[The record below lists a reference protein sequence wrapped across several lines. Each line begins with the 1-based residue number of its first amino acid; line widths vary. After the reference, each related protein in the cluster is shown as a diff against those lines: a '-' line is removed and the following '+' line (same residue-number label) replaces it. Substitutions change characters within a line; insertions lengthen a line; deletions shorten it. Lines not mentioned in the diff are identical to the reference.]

1 MVKPVDIVSPEVVE
15 TDYEEI
21 TSVPEPQETTYLET
35 AKIEKPERGPKVK
48 KTKKKRPDLIE
59 SRSLSKLQSELRKL
73 VVRKPKSGMSNILSV
88 IKPINAI
95 LLR

>member
-35 AKIEKPERGPKVK
+35 AKIEKPERVPKVN
-48 KTKKKRPDLIE
+48 KTKKKRPDLTE
-59 SRSLSKLQSELRKL
+59 SRSLSKLKSELRKHSDA
-73 VVRKPKSGMSNILSV
+73 RKKTDLA
-88 IKPINAI
+88 IKDIENG
-95 LLR
+95 